1 MKTQQDRPQPRGE
14 LTLQL
19 VTMASD
25 TNNNGDIY
33 AGWLV
38 NKMDLAS
45 ATAAGR
51 IALGRTATV
60 AMEGME
66 FLSPV
71 RLGAEV
77 AFHTHLE
84 DIGRSS
90 MKIRVE
96 VWTRDQAEQHAR
108 KVTEA
113 QFVSVAID
121 EHGRIREVPEPAQ
134 KL

>member
-1 MKTQQDRPQPRGE
+1 MKTHHDKPQPRGE

-25 TNNNGDIY
+25 ANNNGDIY

-38 NKMDLAS
+38 NQMDLAG

-51 IALGRTATV
+51 IAQGRTATV
-60 AMEGME
+60 AIEGME
-66 FLSPV
+66 FLSPI
-71 RLGAEV
+71 RMGAEV
-77 AFHTHLE
+77 GFYTHLG
-84 DIGRSS
+84 DIGSSS
-90 MKIRVE
+90 MKIHVE
-96 VWTRDQAEQHAR
+96 VWTRDQNEQHAR

-113 QFVSVAID
+113 QFVNVAID
-121 EHGRIREVPEPAQ
+121 EHGRIREVPDPTR

>member
-1 MKTQQDRPQPRGE
+1 MRSHQDRPQPRGE
-14 LTLQL
+14 LTLKL
-19 VTMASD
+19 VTMARD

-38 NKMDLAS
+38 NQMDLAS

-51 IALGRTATV
+51 IAQGRTATV
-60 AMEGME
+60 AVEGME
-66 FLSPV
+66 FLSPI
-71 RLGAEV
+71 RMGAEV
-77 AFHTHLE
+77 AFHTQLE
-84 DIGRSS
+84 DIGISS

-96 VWTRDQAEQHAR
+96 VWTRDQSEQHAR

-113 QFVSVAID
+113 LFVSVAID
-121 EHGRIREVPEPAQ
+121 EHGRIRQVPEPAR

>member
-1 MKTQQDRPQPRGE
+1 MKPHHDKPQPRGE

-19 VTMASD
+19 VTMASNA
-25 TNNNGDIY
+25 NNNGDIY

-38 NKMDLAS
+38 NQMDLAG

-51 IALGRTATV
+51 IARGRTATV
-60 AMEGME
+60 AIEGME

-71 RLGAEV
+71 RIGAEV
-77 AFHTHLE
+77 AFYTHLE

-96 VWTRDQAEQHAR
+96 VWTRDQTEHHAR

-113 QFVSVAID
+113 LFVNVAID
-121 EHGRIREVPEPAQ
+121 EHGRIRQVPQPAQ